1 MAKIAYATS
10 LLNQGNIAS
19 LASIEILTSNDT
31 LHDYVDYKNRISL
44 FNEYSYTLLI
54 NQSKVIDDATKFF
67 NSTKDSLN
75 QSVVFYNKAMQVKD

>member
-1 MAKIAYATS
+1 MT
-10 LLNQGNIAS
+10 
-19 LASIEILTSNDT
+19 TWDT
-31 LHDYVDYKNRISL
+31 RTESVL

-75 QSVVFYNKAMQVKD
+75 QSVVLYNKAMQVKDEITSHFHKRRLYHQQYHQ